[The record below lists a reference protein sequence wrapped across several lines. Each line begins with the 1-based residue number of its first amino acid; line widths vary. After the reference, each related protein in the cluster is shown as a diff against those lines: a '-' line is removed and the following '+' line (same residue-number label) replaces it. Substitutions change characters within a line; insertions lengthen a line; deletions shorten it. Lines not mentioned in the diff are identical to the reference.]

1 MQATNGK
8 HTFENLVALMRDSYL
23 KFMKVG
29 AIWESE
35 LRMPTP
41 NPTRNRARC

>member
-23 KFMKVG
+23 KYMQVG
-29 AIWESE
+29 AIWEQMI
-35 LRMPTP
+35 RMPNANP
-41 NPTRNRARC
+41 NRTRAK